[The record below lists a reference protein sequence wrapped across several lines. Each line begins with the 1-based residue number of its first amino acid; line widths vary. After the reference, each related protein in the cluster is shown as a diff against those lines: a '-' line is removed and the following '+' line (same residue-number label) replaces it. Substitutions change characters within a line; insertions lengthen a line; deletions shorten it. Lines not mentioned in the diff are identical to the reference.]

1 MFARLT
7 TTVLGPDEPEVAA
20 EIVER
25 ILPALQSLD
34 GFKGILVLADDST
47 RVVHGS
53 LRSRG

>member
-34 GFKGILVLADDST
+34 GFTGILVLADDST